1 MAPLP
6 AVRVSPGRPPF
17 ASCGVDYAG
26 PFVTKSGRRCAKR
39 YICLF
44 TCLATRAVHLECA
57 HALDVDSFMLALSR
71 FINRRRTLEEILS
84 DNGSNF
90 VGAERVLRVLLRD
103 WDQND
108 VESRLARR
116 GICWRFNPP
125 EASHQGGVWERLVRS
140 IKRVL
145 YALAGNSSMTDEAFN
160 TYLIE
165 VEQIIN
171 GRPLTPVSSDPRD
184 LSALPPNAL
193 LTGSLDPS
201 VPLGTF
207 L

>member
-1 MAPLP
+1 
-6 AVRVSPGRPPF
+6 
-17 ASCGVDYAG
+17 
-26 PFVTKSGRRCAKR
+26 
-39 YICLF
+39 
-44 TCLATRAVHLECA
+44 
-57 HALDVDSFMLALSR
+57 MLALSR

-116 GICWRFNPP
+116 GIRWRFNPP

-165 VEQIIN
+165 VERIIN

-184 LSALPPNAL
+184 LSALSPNAL
-193 LTGSLDPS
+193 LTGSLDPF